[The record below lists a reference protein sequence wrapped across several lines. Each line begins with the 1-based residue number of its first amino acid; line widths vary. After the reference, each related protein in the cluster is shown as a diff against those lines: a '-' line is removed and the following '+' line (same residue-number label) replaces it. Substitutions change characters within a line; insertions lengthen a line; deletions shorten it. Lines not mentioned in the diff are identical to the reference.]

1 MHLSV
6 VLRITGVL
14 LMLFSFTMV
23 PPLLVSLI
31 YDDGGRDTFLMAF
44 ALSLFT
50 GLFSWLPVQSRKTEL
65 RTRDGFLVVVLFWV
79 VLTLFGAIPLVLS
92 THIDMSFTDAV
103 FESLSGLTTTGA
115 TVITHLDDLPKSL
128 LYYRQQ
134 LQWLGG
140 MGIVVLAVAVLP
152 MLGIGGMQLY
162 RAETPGPV
170 KDTKLTP
177 RIKETAKT
185 LWIIY
190 LTLTVSCGLS
200 YWWAGM
206 TLFDA
211 ICHSFSTVA
220 IGGFS
225 THDQSIGY
233 FNSAS
238 IEAITMLFMVL
249 SGINFALHFLA
260 WRRKSVFHYFR
271 DPEAKLF
278 LFLLFSTAVVTCV
291 VLKITGT
298 YDSWTDSFRYGL
310 FETISIATTTGY
322 SVANFSLWPS
332 LLPFL
337 LIFASFAGS
346 CAGSTGGGVKIIR
359 ILLMY
364 KQGLREIK
372 RLIHPNAVILIKI
385 GSKVVP
391 DRVIEAVWGF
401 MGVYIA
407 LFIFLLMAVMATGID
422 FDTAF
427 SAVAASINNLGPGIG
442 AVSEHYG
449 NINDYAKWIL
459 CFAMLLGRLEVF
471 TLLVLFSPMFW
482 RR

>member
-1 MHLSV
+1 MHFSV

-14 LMLFSFTMV
+14 LMLFSFTMM

-44 ALSLFT
+44 AFTLFT
-50 GLFSWLPVQSRKTEL
+50 GLFSWLPVQNKKTEL

-79 VLTLFGAIPLVLS
+79 VLTLFGAIPLLLS
-92 THIDMSFTDAV
+92 THVDMSFTNAV

-115 TVITHLDDLPKSL
+115 TVITHLDGLPKSL

-233 FNSAS
+233 FNSAI

-249 SGINFALHFLA
+249 SGINFALHFLT

-271 DPEAKLF
+271 DPEAQLF
-278 LFLLFSTAVVTCV
+278 LSLLSVTAAVTCV

-298 YDSWTDSFRYGL
+298 YDSWSDAFRYGL
-310 FETISIATTTGY
+310 FETISVATTTGY

-337 LIFASFAGS
+337 LVFASFAGS

-359 ILLMY
+359 VLLMY

-372 RLIHPNAVILIKI
+372 RLIHPNAVILIKV
-385 GSKVVP
+385 GSKAVP

-449 NINDYAKWIL
+449 NINDFAKWIL

>member
-1 MHLSV
+1 MHFSV

-14 LMLFSFTMV
+14 LMLFSFTMM

-44 ALSLFT
+44 AFTLFT
-50 GLFSWLPVQSRKTEL
+50 GLFSWLPVQNKKTEL

-79 VLTLFGAIPLVLS
+79 VLTLFGAIPLLLS
-92 THIDMSFTDAV
+92 THVDMSFTNAV

-115 TVITHLDDLPKSL
+115 TVITHLDGLPKSL

-233 FNSAS
+233 FNSAI

-249 SGINFALHFLA
+249 SGINFALHFLT

-271 DPEAKLF
+271 DPEAQLF
-278 LFLLFSTAVVTCV
+278 LSLLSVTAVVTCV

-298 YDSWTDSFRYGL
+298 YDSWSDAFRYGL
-310 FETISIATTTGY
+310 FETISVATTTGY
-322 SVANFSLWPS
+322 SVANFALWPS

-337 LIFASFAGS
+337 LVFASFAGS

-359 ILLMY
+359 VLLMY

-372 RLIHPNAVILIKI
+372 RLIHPNAVILIKV
-385 GSKVVP
+385 GSKAVP

-449 NINDYAKWIL
+449 NINDFAKWIL

>member
-1 MHLSV
+1 MHFSV

-14 LMLFSFTMV
+14 LMLFSFTMM

-44 ALSLFT
+44 AFTLFT
-50 GLFSWLPVQSRKTEL
+50 GLFSWLPVQNKKTEL

-79 VLTLFGAIPLVLS
+79 VLTLFGAIPLLLS
-92 THIDMSFTDAV
+92 THVDMSFTNAV

-115 TVITHLDDLPKSL
+115 TVITHLDGLPKSL

-233 FNSAS
+233 FNSAI

-249 SGINFALHFLA
+249 SGINFALHFLT

-271 DPEAKLF
+271 DPEAQLF
-278 LFLLFSTAVVTCV
+278 LSLLSVTAVVTCI

-298 YDSWTDSFRYGL
+298 YDSWSDAFRYGL
-310 FETISIATTTGY
+310 FETISVATTTGY
-322 SVANFSLWPS
+322 SVANFALWPS

-337 LIFASFAGS
+337 LVFASFAGS

-359 ILLMY
+359 VLLMY

-372 RLIHPNAVILIKI
+372 RLIHPNAVILIKV
-385 GSKVVP
+385 GSKAVP

-449 NINDYAKWIL
+449 NINDFAKWIL